1 MERIKGSTTDD
12 QFKAVIADIRER
24 ERLINK
30 IASLSRKIDN
40 LLSVRGFYK
49 LEARKLKN
57 SNIAHNTGL
66 TKGIVDNISR
76 CKYKRIAKLDPEFY
90 ARND

>member
-24 ERLINK
+24 ERLIKAIERVSKN
-30 IASLSRKIDN
+30 IEALIIIRNDYRN
-40 LLSVRGFYK
+40 A
-49 LEARKLKN
+49 ARKLKN